1 MAKTQPGDIEANFT
15 QFINGF
21 AVQTLVHLGRM
32 SNPMTGETTID
43 LPNAKYSIDI
53 LGILQEKTKG
63 NLTPE
68 ESEYLSNLLRD
79 LRMEFVTVSKGGGGC
94 SCGCGEGKEEDSCG
108 CGDKSD
114 DGCGCNGNNGGGCG
128 CDN

>member
-1 MAKTQPGDIEANFT
+1 MSNAEKGRIEASFT
-15 QFINGF
+15 QFVSGF

-32 SNPMTGETTID
+32 SNPITNETAVD

-79 LRMEFVTVSKGGGGC
+79 LRLEFVTVS
-94 SCGCGEGKEEDSCG
+94 
-108 CGDKSD
+108 
-114 DGCGCNGNNGGGCG
+114 NGAENNA
-128 CDN
+128 

>member
-1 MAKTQPGDIEANFT
+1 MAKSETRKIEANFT
-15 QFINGF
+15 QFIGGF

-32 SNPMTGETTID
+32 SNPVTNATSVD

-53 LGILQEKTKG
+53 LSILQEKTKG

-79 LRMEFVTVSKGGGGC
+79 LRMEYVAVSGKANAPEAAPPAGSDGTADADKR
-94 SCGCGEGKEEDSCG
+94 EG
-108 CGDKSD
+108 
-114 DGCGCNGNNGGGCG
+114 
-128 CDN
+128 